1 MVWQCKDHVYAY
13 KYVLEEMSI
22 TRHVMWV
29 WRNMDSLTARIRFTD
44 KKIERYTQ
52 SSEIWAKN
60 IRYSVV
66 WGKEMVEIPS
76 CQVWDKQN
84 GRRMSKVMDDYF
96 LNYILHHTT
105 FLIYASWLYRYAPKP
120 PQPTNFSI
128 MYNVYITRRP
138 PFHMS
143 TNTKPVLQYQSGTG
157 YICVFRLNSC

>member
-1 MVWQCKDHVYAY
+1 M
-13 KYVLEEMSI
+13 LEEMSI

-66 WGKEMVEIPS
+66 GGKEMVEIPS

-84 GRRMSKVMDDYF
+84 GRRMCKVMDDYF
-96 LNYILHHTT
+96 L
-105 FLIYASWLYRYAPKP
+105 S
-120 PQPTNFSI
+120 
-128 MYNVYITRRP
+128 
-138 PFHMS
+138 
-143 TNTKPVLQYQSGTG
+143 
-157 YICVFRLNSC
+157 